1 MRFSFFFLIN
11 FFNAVY
17 LVVFRNVRRIP
28 WAFMRCSVKSST
40 TFHTRTA
47 CMSGSTSL
55 PHVGHTSHVK
65 HRVCRCLILLILFL
79 RLLIDGVNLN
89 LIKKLSNAFLIPSC
103 AFLLNFQKKRKVY
116 FPIYITFF
124 ADLSIWPRLNQ
135 LYRVDLYMESRFLKG
150 NVL

>member
-1 MRFSFFFLIN
+1 MFQKILTWWDFHFFFN
-11 FFNAVY
+11 NFFFNAIY

-28 WAFMRCSVKSST
+28 WAFMSCSVKSST

-65 HRVCRCLILLILFL
+65 HRDCRCLILLILFL

-89 LIKKLSNAFLIPSC
+89 LIKKVVKCISCTKLCLPFKFSKEKKSIFSN
-103 AFLLNFQKKRKVY
+103 
-116 FPIYITFF
+116 IYRIFC
-124 ADLSIWPRLNQ
+124 
-135 LYRVDLYMESRFLKG
+135 RFINMTEVKSTI
-150 NVL
+150 